1 MIRVLLLFVAALA
14 SAQVGIMRS
23 SSPGGAIAIK
33 VTPGSRSETA
43 ITGLPYSGDRTSERI
58 LSDGTQMS
66 QSMVREFRDSLGRT
80 RDEHTGQ
87 DFGTL
92 TIFEILDP

>member
-1 MIRVLLLFVAALA
+1 MFRIPLLFVAALA

-23 SSPGGAIAIK
+23 SSPDGAITIK
-33 VTPGSRSETA
+33 VTPGARSATA

-66 QSMVREFRDSLGRT
+66 QSMVREFRDSIGRT

-87 DFGTL
+87 GL
-92 TIFEILDP
+92 GR